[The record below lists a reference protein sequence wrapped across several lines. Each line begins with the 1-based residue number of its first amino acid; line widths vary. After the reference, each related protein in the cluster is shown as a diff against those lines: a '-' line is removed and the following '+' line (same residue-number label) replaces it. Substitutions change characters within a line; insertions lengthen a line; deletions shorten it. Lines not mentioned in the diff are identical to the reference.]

1 MAGFVIFGLVVG
13 LCALIGLAFALA
25 APVIGFFAGI
35 ADDRERRREHERRER
50 EMRLHDMR
58 LARELD
64 DPGLDGLNQWRMSQ
78 GLPPLKRPEGW
89 HPGMIRQHRDVL

>member
-1 MAGFVIFGLVVG
+1 MAGFVIFGLTVG
-13 LCALIGLAFALA
+13 LCALIGIAFALA
-25 APVIGFFAGI
+25 APVIGIFADI
-35 ADDRERRREHERRER
+35 ADDRESRRAHEQREHD
-50 EMRLHDMR
+50 LSVHDMR

>member
-25 APVIGFFAGI
+25 APVIGFFASV

-50 EMRLHDMR
+50 DLTMHDMR

-64 DPGLDGLNQWRMSQ
+64 DLSLDGLNQWRMSQ

-89 HPGMIRQHRDVL
+89 RPDMIRQKRDIL